1 MQPTNHLLKWK
12 IALLFGAV
20 LVPALSHAQSPQV
33 SPLPKA
39 PPEIMAEEKPD
50 PRACQQQELNAGK
63 GNKPRSETTGTSL
76 SEQLT
81 RSDGVICPP
90 SGVDSASKRLPRR
103 AAHTGDRASGKPWR
117 RSEYTPEVIALVSMA
132 DRNSMSASW
141 AWMLAAHSRPNCIKT
156 A

>member
-1 MQPTNHLLKWK
+1 MQPANHLLVWK

-20 LVPALSHAQSPQV
+20 LVPALSHAQYPQV

-50 PRACQQQELNAGK
+50 PRACQQQELNMGK

-90 SGVDSASKRLPRR
+90 SGVDSDIKAP
-103 AAHTGDRASGKPWR
+103 
-117 RSEYTPEVIALVSMA
+117 TPEGGRTPVIAPPGSPGG
-132 DRNSMSASW
+132 D
-141 AWMLAAHSRPNCIKT
+141 PNIRAK
-156 A
+156 

>member
-1 MQPTNHLLKWK
+1 MQPANHLLPWK
-12 IALLFGAV
+12 IALLFGAM

-50 PRACQQQELNAGK
+50 ARACQQQELNRGT

-90 SGVDSASKRLPRR
+90 SGVDSDIKAR
-103 AAHTGDRASGKPWR
+103 
-117 RSEYTPEVIALVSMA
+117 TPEGGRTPVIAPPGSPGG
-132 DRNSMSASW
+132 DPNI
-141 AWMLAAHSRPNCIKT
+141 RPK
-156 A
+156 